1 MARNSPRHGGIVH
14 ITSPVVYP
22 QSNDLQ
28 AKCFVKNVKA
38 ALEKNLQSSN
48 NPTEDI
54 LSDYL
59 FYYRKSQVNK

>member
-1 MARNSPRHGGIVH
+1 MLVLY
-14 ITSPVVYP
+14 TSPVQLFIYP

-28 AKCFVKNVKA
+28 AECFAKNVKA
-38 ALEKNLQSSN
+38 ALEKNQQLKN

-59 FYYRKSQVNK
+59 FYYRKSQVNR